1 MERGFRKAA
10 AALLLLVGAVILFGC
25 GGGGDSSGSS
35 LTKAEF
41 IKQVNR
47 ACQQEGETRVKTK
60 NEKQEELGIPF
71 GQVATPAQHKKIVA
85 VTVQP
90 YEKMTERLKELI
102 PSDQADALAPLIE
115 AREEVAKI
123 VQESTSIDETL
134 PAIKKANELAVQYG
148 LKECFI

>member
-10 AALLLLVGAVILFGC
+10 AVLLLAVGAAVLFGC
-25 GGGGDSSGSS
+25 GSSGSSGGSS

-41 IKQVNR
+41 IKEVNR
-47 ACQQEGETRVKTK
+47 ACRQEGETRIKIK

-90 YEKMTERLKELI
+90 YEKMTERLKKLI
-102 PSDQADALAPLIE
+102 PSDQADALAPLVE
-115 AREEVAKI
+115 AREEVAQI
-123 VQESTSIDETL
+123 VQESSSLEETL
-134 PAIKKANELAVQYG
+134 PRIKKANELAVQYG